1 MIQSLEISNFRGFK
15 QIALSNLP
23 RINVLIGES
32 GSGKTSFLEAL
43 WIQAGVSPEIYFRMR
58 AFRGMA
64 EQQATFSDKLVYEG
78 FFKDIFF
85 DPSREA
91 QIQIMDSASGL
102 RYLSIGY
109 SSSSQ
114 IALDI
119 EKPQATS
126 SSIRPIVFRWRI
138 GEADY
143 PCPLKIVNN
152 QIVVDTPPEP
162 YPAVFFASSLPT
174 SARETAERLSLLSV
188 QGEKAKVVETV
199 KKIYPTIV
207 DLNSESI
214 AGQQMVWVSVRGL
227 KRAIPL
233 STVSSGINRFS
244 AFLLWMSLNPGGVI
258 LIDEIENGF
267 YFNDYRDVFR
277 TLVEFCDAYKV
288 QLFAAIHSWEFL
300 KAVAGVMK
308 NRESDLSMLRP
319 KFRNGE
325 CTFQQIEGISS
336 VEAINQDL
344 EIRL

>member
-15 QIALSNLP
+15 RIDLSNLP
-23 RINVLIGES
+23 RFNVLIGES

-64 EQQATFSDKLVYEG
+64 EQQAMFPDKLVYEG
-78 FFKDIFF
+78 FFKDIFW
-85 DPSREA
+85 DPTREA
-91 QIQIMDSASGL
+91 QIHIMDSEGGL

-114 IALDI
+114 IAMNL
-119 EKPQATS
+119 EKPQAVS
-126 SSIRPIVFRWRI
+126 SSIRPIVFNWRV
-138 GEADY
+138 GDTEY

-152 QIVVDTPPEP
+152 QIVVDNPPET

-174 SARETAERLSLLSV
+174 SAREIAERLSLLSV
-188 QGEKAKVVETV
+188 QGEKARVVETI

-214 AGQQMVWVSVRGL
+214 AGQQMIWVSVKGL

-233 STVSSGINRFS
+233 STVSSGINRF
-244 AFLLWMSLNPGGVI
+244 AGFLLWMSLNPGGVI

-267 YFNDYRDVFR
+267 YFNDYYDVFR
-277 TLVEFCDAYKV
+277 TLVEFCDVYKV
-288 QLFAAIHSWEFL
+288 QLFAATHSWEFL
-300 KAVAGVMK
+300 KAVARVMK

-319 KFRNGE
+319 KFKDGE
-325 CTFQQIEGISS
+325 CTIQQIEGISS
-336 VEAINQDL
+336 IEAINQDL